1 MSGVAVE
8 IIDRGLDEA
17 MASIQRL
24 TSPELRYELMD
35 IVGREAQGQTRHRIM
50 SEKTAPDGTEWPKTW
65 RGTAR
70 TVPATAEIWTRP
82 PGETGTIFNQENI
95 MHVKIHT
102 AAVPDSE
109 TAINSSAAELV
120 RMGFNPSKIEAVDRI
135 KALAAAL
142 ISECITIRDAKGK
155 GAREAAIAITEIQ
168 GGSMFAVAAA
178 TADL

>member
-1 MSGVAVE
+1 
-8 IIDRGLDEA
+8 
-17 MASIQRL
+17 
-24 TSPELRYELMD
+24 
-35 IVGREAQGQTRHRIM
+35 
-50 SEKTAPDGTEWPKTW
+50 
-65 RGTAR
+65 
-70 TVPATAEIWTRP
+70 
-82 PGETGTIFNQENI
+82 

-102 AAVPDSE
+102 AAVPDGE